1 ISHVFKSYYILI
13 HGLQFHN
20 KRVIAGS
27 PFDAQKA
34 EPSQQKLTAKPALDP
49 QRAELSWQHVKALNT
64 QFASWVQSQLKNHP
78 DELWQYRV
86 QDYLTHALNIMEK
99 FSDVVNWLKGNAVT
113 GDSLSAAESY
123 KNENKVV
130 AEIKNTKTFPLG
142 TTAPSPTPAD
152 VAKKTSPLSTT
163 ASFFSAG
170 STTSLRPAG
179 IQSSVA
185 VNNNASDDADEENE
199 LPQPSSPS
207 VKKSEE
213 KGIVIVHEVKC
224 KLYVKSTDP
233 ADKDSWEDKG
243 TGQLSITAKR
253 VLARVQKIPSQQ
265 LLFEMMYATSW
276 TFIVCGNLIH
286 ALTSITFYWL
296 QVGKVLLNALLYPG
310 IKTSAQKN
318 SVVAI
323 FHTSLIHMEVKYLDL
338 FDIPFSN
345 LGILFCSNQDSGGNN
360 GNAVARTFL
369 IRTKSEEDRNKLAT
383 VIQEYAPAS

>member
-1 ISHVFKSYYILI
+1 
-13 HGLQFHN
+13 
-20 KRVIAGS
+20 
-27 PFDAQKA
+27 
-34 EPSQQKLTAKPALDP
+34 
-49 QRAELSWQHVKALNT
+49 
-64 QFASWVQSQLKNHP
+64 
-78 DELWQYRV
+78 
-86 QDYLTHALNIMEK
+86 MEK

-130 AEIKNTKTFPLG
+130 AEIKNSEAKYFQEKTGFTPISTTTSFTKTFPLG
-142 TTAPSPTPAD
+142 TTSPSPTPAD
-152 VAKKTSPLSTT
+152 VAKKISPLTGMTTSFTAAGSKSSFTFGGTTAKFTSVSTT
-163 ASFFSAG
+163 TSFTSSG
-170 STTSLRPAG
+170 MTTSFATPWSSGLLSNIQTPVLFG

-213 KGIVIVHEVKC
+213 KGIVIAHEVKC

-233 ADKDSWEDKG
+233 ADKDSWKDKG
-243 TGQLSITAKR
+243 TGQLSIKR
-253 VLARVQKIPSQQ
+253 KEGIGKGSKDSKP
-265 LLFEMMYATSW
+265 T
-276 TFIVCGNLIH
+276 IVVRND
-286 ALTSITFYWL
+286 
-296 QVGKVLLNALLYPG
+296 VGKVLLNALLYPG
-310 IKTSAQKN
+310 IKMIAQKN

-323 FHTSLIHMEVKYLDL
+323 FHTSD
-338 FDIPFSN
+338 N
-345 LGILFCSNQDSGGNN
+345 GGNN